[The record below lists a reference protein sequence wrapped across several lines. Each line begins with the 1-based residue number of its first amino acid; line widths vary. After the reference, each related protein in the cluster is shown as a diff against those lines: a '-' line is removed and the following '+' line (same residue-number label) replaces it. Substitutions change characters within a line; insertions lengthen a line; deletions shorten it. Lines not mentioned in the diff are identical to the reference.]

1 LLPLEIDP
9 LKTLIKG
16 FSRDP
21 LGYSIIKRAKKIRPN
36 VNWGAVLSTAATYR
50 RLKFTLSCQ

>member
-9 LKTLIKG
+9 LKILIKG
-16 FSRDP
+16 FLRDP

-36 VNWGAVLSTAATYR
+36 IVEAQYYLPPPLTVGQNLH
-50 RLKFTLSCQ
+50 